1 MKQIMYAIAVGYV
14 LCLSVVGF
22 AAMGLDK
29 RRAVKGKWRISEKSL
44 LLIAFLGGGIGS
56 FLGMRHYRHKTKHLS
71 FRLLLP
77 ILAFAD
83 LLLLYYLI
91 SLLY

>member
-1 MKQIMYAIAVGYV
+1 MYAIAVGYV
-14 LCLSVVGF
+14 LWLSVVGF

-56 FLGMRHYRHKTKHLS
+56 YLGMRHYRHKTKHLS

>member
-56 FLGMRHYRHKTKHLS
+56 YLGMRHYRHKTKHLS

>member
-1 MKQIMYAIAVGYV
+1 MYAIAVGYV

-56 FLGMRHYRHKTKHLS
+56 YLGMRHYRHKTKHLS